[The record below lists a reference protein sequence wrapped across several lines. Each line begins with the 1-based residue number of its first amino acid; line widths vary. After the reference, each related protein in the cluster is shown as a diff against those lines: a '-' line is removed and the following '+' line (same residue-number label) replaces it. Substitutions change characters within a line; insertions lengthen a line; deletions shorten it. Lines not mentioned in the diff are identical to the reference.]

1 MVDGVALKV
10 AHTAFEELDLP
21 SLGDTHVAQE
31 ILTSMRTLGFA
42 GLSMSL
48 ETLRNVLPVEFSLT
62 FTGFG
67 AQWAMVS
74 EHSTTAGRR
83 TTDQ

>member
-48 ETLRNVLPVEFSLT
+48 ETLRNVLPVEFSST

-67 AQWAMVS
+67 AVG
-74 EHSTTAGRR
+74 HGI
-83 TTDQ
+83 